1 MCSPAPQAGDR
12 GFKSRTARFAQPWT
26 AWGRTSAGGRAAR
39 HHAIVAEWLRRLPS
53 KQLYAGSI
61 PAGRSKLPAGKCKEP
76 GGLAEMAI
84 ALVSKTMARPPGR

>member
-12 GFKSRTARFAQPWT
+12 GFKSRTARFPVVRGTAQ
-26 AWGRTSAGGRAAR
+26 SCAGGRAAR
-39 HHAIVAEWLRRLPS
+39 RHAIVAEWFRRLPS

-61 PAGRSKLPAGKCKEP
+61 PAGRSKWLAGHCKVP

-84 ALVSKTMARPPGR
+84 ALVLKTMARPSGR

>member
-26 AWGRTSAGGRAAR
+26 AWGGPLRAAAPPR

-61 PAGRSKLPAGKCKEP
+61 PAGRSKLPAGNCKEP